1 MTTILLLT
9 MTATTAAQDNIT
21 DNTVNPELE
30 KQYTT
35 TSQINEYENS
45 RNNSDNKIIKKEQTR
60 REISLI
66 LPEGRKAY

>member
-45 RNNSDNKIIKKEQTR
+45 GNNSDNKIIKKEQTR

>member
-9 MTATTAAQDNIT
+9 KTATTAAQDNIT